1 MQKAILFTDQCLLVE
16 GVEALLGRSPWITL
30 SAVCSD
36 TAVLFQETVRVE
48 PDVVL
53 LDLDAD
59 VTWTFVMDFIARSRR
74 VRVVLLTRKAAPELM
89 IHAREIGAAGLLDTT
104 VTPRML
110 LDLLSRVKEQSL
122 FECPLAASLPPTTS
136 IRLSPRESQLVSML
150 AQGHTNKE
158 IATALGISQGTV
170 KVYMSKLFQKVGAK
184 DRLELALF
192 GLRNSGTPSSGH
204 CIPDLRSLVLTR
216 TAGVRAQ
223 ATTAGRP

>member
-1 MQKAILFTDQCLLVE
+1 
-16 GVEALLGRSPWITL
+16 
-30 SAVCSD
+30 
-36 TAVLFQETVRVE
+36 VLFQETTRIE
-48 PDVVL
+48 PNIVL

-59 VTWTFVMDFIARSRR
+59 VTWTFVVQYIARSPK
-74 VRVVLLTRKAAPELM
+74 VRVILLTRKAAPELI

-110 LDLLSRVKEQSL
+110 LDLLQRVNEQPL
-122 FECPLAASLPPTTS
+122 FDCPLEAALPPATS

-158 IATALGISQGTV
+158 IATVLGISQGTV

-192 GLRNSGTPSSGH
+192 GLRNTGSRSSG
-204 CIPDLRSLVLTR
+204 CSFPDLRSLVLTKSSDIR
-216 TAGVRAQ
+216 ARATGAGGA
-223 ATTAGRP
+223 